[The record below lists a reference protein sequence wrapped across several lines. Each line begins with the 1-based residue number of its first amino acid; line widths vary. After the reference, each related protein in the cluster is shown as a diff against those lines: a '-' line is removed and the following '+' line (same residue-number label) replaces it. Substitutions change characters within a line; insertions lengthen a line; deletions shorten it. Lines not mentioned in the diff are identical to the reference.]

1 MSFNVFRNPLRASV
15 RRTAAQSARLHPRVN
30 CNRKFSTP
38 PPAPEAKAASNT
50 GLYIGLGA
58 AVAGGL
64 GYYLYSSNDASNAL
78 KSGVQVAKVK
88 TNTAPTKEDYIKV
101 GLSFY
106 VLLWNSLLISPL
118 RFTTGSPSSLT
129 TPANTTVIS
138 LQMTRLLG
146 TDRIFPDGSYGP
158 VILRLAWHSS
168 GTYDKDSKTGGR
180 SVC

>member
-1 MSFNVFRNPLRASV
+1 MGTGDLANTKKDGV
-15 RRTAAQSARLHPRVN
+15 REIRRLLLVIIIIRI
-30 CNRKFSTP
+30 SG
-38 PPAPEAKAASNT
+38 NT
-50 GLYIGLGA
+50 FE
-58 AVAGGL
+58 
-64 GYYLYSSNDASNAL
+64 
-78 KSGVQVAKVK
+78 
-88 TNTAPTKEDYIKV
+88 EDYIKV